1 MIGSH
6 PALAIGSRTRAIG
19 SWTDLT
25 TSGSLFDHIN
35 NKINN
40 ACLVAGRTGRT
51 GWGAEAEGGGEGGG
65 GEEEEDEEG
74 GVRLVITGAGR
85 R

>member
-65 GEEEEDEEG
+65 GRRRRMRREG
-74 GVRLVITGAGR
+74 
-85 R
+85 